1 MVNRYQLNQSP
12 FYRLGTKR
20 KLLFL
25 LGISQQELLELLSSS
40 HYGIFNNEKGRQIQ
54 HPNGKLKPVH
64 KRISKLLNKIL
75 LPDYLHSQKNTSYIS
90 NAKKHIGEHPII
102 KTDIANFYSS
112 INFSRI
118 FGLFKNTFKCS
129 PDISWILA
137 KLCSFNESCLPT
149 GSPISGIIAF
159 LSSQKMFDEVNELAL
174 KHGCTMTCY
183 VDDITISGAKATK
196 SLLIEIGRVIQK
208 HGLKIKPAKSI
219 SYSAKAPK
227 LITGC
232 IVRGQSLLLPNKRH
246 KEIWKL
252 KRAINSKTSTDEEK
266 DKSELFGRIQEAK
279 SFGVKF
285 NIPKNF

>member
-20 KLLFL
+20 KLLSL
-25 LGISQQELLELLSSS
+25 LGISQNELIELLRSN
-40 HYGIFNNEKGRQIQ
+40 HYGVFKNDKGRQIQ

-75 LPDYLHSQKNTSYIS
+75 LPEYIHSQKTNSYIT
-90 NAKKHIGEHPII
+90 NAKKHIGEHPVI
-102 KTDIANFYSS
+102 KTDIANFYPS
-112 INFSRI
+112 ITFSRI
-118 FGLFKNTFKCS
+118 FGLFKNTFKCT
-129 PDISWILA
+129 PDISWTIA
-137 KLCSFNESCLPT
+137 KLCTFNNSCLPT

-159 LSSQKMFDEVNELAL
+159 LSSQEMFDEVNELAL
-174 KHGCTMTCY
+174 KHDCIMTCY
-183 VDDITISGAKATK
+183 VDDITISGTKATK
-196 SLLIEIGRVIQK
+196 SLLIEVGRVIQK
-208 HGLKIKPAKSI
+208 HGLKIKEAKSR

-232 IVRGQSLLLPNKRH
+232 IIRGQNLLLPNKRH

-252 KRAINSKTSTDEEK
+252 KKALNSKTSIDEEK
-266 DKSELFGRIQEAK
+266 DKSELIGRIQEAK

-285 NIPKNF
+285 IQP

>member
-20 KLLFL
+20 KLLSL
-25 LGISQQELLELLSSS
+25 LGISQKELIELLSSS
-40 HYGIFNNEKGRQIQ
+40 HYGVFKNDKGRQIQ

-75 LPDYLHSQKNTSYIS
+75 LPEYIHSQKTKSYIS
-90 NAKKHIGEHPII
+90 NAKKHIGEHPVI
-102 KTDIANFYSS
+102 KSDIANFYPS

-118 FGLFKNTFKCS
+118 FALFKNTFKCT
-129 PDISWILA
+129 PDISWTIA
-137 KLCSFNESCLPT
+137 KLCTFNNSCLPT

-174 KHGCTMTCY
+174 KHDCIMTCY
-183 VDDITISGAKATK
+183 VDDITISGKKATK
-196 SLLIEIGRVIQK
+196 NLLIEVGRVIQK
-208 HGLKIKPAKSI
+208 HGLKIKEAKSR
-219 SYSAKAPK
+219 SYPAKAPK

-232 IVRGQSLLLPNKRH
+232 IIRDQNLLLPNKRH

-252 KRAINSKTSTDEEK
+252 KKALNSRTSIDEEK
-266 DKSELFGRIQEAK
+266 DKSELIGRIQEAK
-279 SFGVKF
+279 SFGVKCF
-285 NIPKNF
+285 